1 MTRREAV
8 RILLFERAQLV
19 GGGRGVRCAVIDLS
33 AVGALITVTAALPRP
48 PLRLQFEIGGEAL
61 TLKVEIQRAAE
72 GKQVA
77 VSFIDPP
84 VDRLHRLIAVEQRLA
99 LAAGRKNVHER
110 RSPRRGHGARGEV
123 LPEELDVPAD

>member
-19 GGGRGVRCAVIDLS
+19 GHSGGVRCALVDFS
-33 AVGALITVTAALPRP
+33 AVGARLSLTAHVPSP
-48 PLRLQFEIGGEAL
+48 PLRLEFTIGGEAL
-61 TLKVEIQRAAE
+61 ALPVEVQRAAE

-77 VSFIDPP
+77 VSFVDPP

-99 LAAGRKNVHER
+99 LAAGRSNVRER
-110 RSPRRGHGARGEV
+110 RTPGRGRITR
-123 LPEELDVPAD
+123 